1 MCLHGLLALVLGL
14 SAAAPAAGAA
24 AQGRATAE
32 PADRWQIML
41 KDGSTLWD
49 LRLVKLS
56 GDTLVFQGND
66 SVLRFPLMRVDEL
79 RLVRKATRSIT
90 PEAGR
95 FGGVLDGGDDEVYRM
110 TLFDLNERRQVLQQ
124 ILRAHPPSEQP

>member
-1 MCLHGLLALVLGL
+1 
-14 SAAAPAAGAA
+14 
-24 AQGRATAE
+24 
-32 PADRWQIML
+32 ML

-66 SVLRFPLMRVDEL
+66 SILRFPLMQVDEL

-95 FGGVLDGGDDEVYRM
+95 HGGVLDGGDDEAYRL
-110 TLFDLNERRQVLQQ
+110 TRFDLNERPPAPHD
-124 ILRAHPPSEQP
+124 ILRAHPPPAAAERTA

>member
-1 MCLHGLLALVLGL
+1 MRLHSLLALVLGL
-14 SAAAPAAGAA
+14 GAAAPAA

-32 PADRWQIML
+32 PVDRWQITL

-49 LRLVKLS
+49 LRLVQLS
-56 GDTLVFQGND
+56 GDTIVFQGND

-95 FGGVLDGGDDEVYRM
+95 FGGVLDGADDEVYRM

-124 ILRAHPPSEQP
+124 ILRAHPPAEQP

>member
-1 MCLHGLLALVLGL
+1 MRLHSLLALVLGL
-14 SAAAPAAGAA
+14 SAAAPAA
-24 AQGRATAE
+24 AQGRAPAE

-56 GDTLVFQGND
+56 GDTLVFQSND
-66 SVLRFPLMRVDEL
+66 SILRFPLMRVDEL

-124 ILRAHPPSEQP
+124 ILRAHPPAEQP

>member
-1 MCLHGLLALVLGL
+1 VRLHSLLALVLGL
-14 SAAAPAAGAA
+14 SAAAPAA
-24 AQGRATAE
+24 AQGRAPAE

-66 SVLRFPLMRVDEL
+66 SVLRFLLMRVDEL

-124 ILRAHPPSEQP
+124 ILRAHPPAEQP